1 MPRFFWRPLRPGE
14 SDPELLW
21 GAVLAASALLGVGWL
36 LIGLPTPL
44 CPLHA
49 LTGIPCPTCGMTR
62 GIACLLQGRIIEGF
76 LFNPLLIAGLLGAAI
91 YVLYAAVVVIGRLP
105 RLRCGPLSP
114 AGLRFLRIGLVA
126 AVALDWA
133 YQLWREGTFF

>member
-1 MPRFFWRPLRPGE
+1 MLFWRPLRPGE

-21 GAVLAASALLGVGWL
+21 GSVLAAAAVTGAIWL
-36 LIGLPTPL
+36 YFGLPTPL

-62 GIACLLQGRIIEGF
+62 GIACLLRGRIVDGF
-76 LFNPLLIAGLLGAAI
+76 VFNPLLMTALLVAAF

-114 AGLRFLRIGLVA
+114 TGLRCVRIGLLVII
-126 AVALDWA
+126 ALDWA
-133 YQLWREGTFF
+133 YQLWREGTFC